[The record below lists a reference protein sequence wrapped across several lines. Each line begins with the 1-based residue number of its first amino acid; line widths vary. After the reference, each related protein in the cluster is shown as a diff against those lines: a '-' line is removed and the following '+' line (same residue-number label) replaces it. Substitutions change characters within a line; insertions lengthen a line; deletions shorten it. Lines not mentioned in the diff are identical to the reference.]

1 MGGNEEWAKSNSK
14 RKAYFGSVRNVKSP
28 LKKPHPVQG
37 WQVKFDKRDEDDILG
52 TSSKDPLVVKTLTAS
67 FQDCIMAGLKER
79 FRAFVNNRWLV
90 FVAAM
95 WMQSCTGPGYIFGS
109 ISPVIKSSLN
119 YNQRQL
125 SKLGVAKDLGG
136 SVGFIAGSLSEI
148 LPLWGV
154 LLVGALQNLIGYSSL
169 WLIVTGKVPV
179 FPLWA
184 MCVLIFVG
192 NNGETYFNTA
202 ALVSCVQNFP
212 KSRGPVV
219 GILKGFA
226 ALSGAILTQ
235 IYTMINFPDQ
245 ASLIFMVAVGPTMVV
260 FALMF
265 IIRPVGGHKEV
276 RPSDGLSFTV
286 VYSVCLLLAAYLMA
300 IMLLEDLVSVSHNL
314 ITVFT
319 LILFVPLFLPIVLSF
334 CEEYRDPAE
343 EVLLPKPYQHDAGN
357 PEQDTREHEVVSSEF
372 KDENHEEVDSLV
384 VPEGQ
389 KRIAQ
394 LQAKLFQ
401 AAAEGAIRVKNRK
414 GPHRGEDFTLM
425 QALIKADFWL
435 IMFSLLLGSGSGLTV
450 IDNLGQMSQSLGYD
464 NTHIFVS
471 MICVWNFIGRV
482 GGGYISEII
491 VRGLEPLPA
500 LLVSPLILYLD
511 ADSTRLYLDNG
522 FDSFFIPFF
531 SVTLLYRDHAYP
543 RPIVIAVA
551 QLVMAV
557 GHVFFAMGWPGA
569 MYIGTLLIGL
579 CYGAHWAIMP
589 ATVSELFG
597 LKKFG
602 AFYNFLNLAN
612 PAGTLVFSGVIASRI
627 YDREAE
633 KQARQHRI
641 QSHISGS
648 IFSGMLAADESL
660 NCEGSICF
668 FLSSMIMSGFC
679 IIAVV
684 LSMIL
689 VYRTKTVYAHLYGK
703 SCIRYQG

>member
-1 MGGNEEWAKSNSK
+1 
-14 RKAYFGSVRNVKSP
+14 
-28 LKKPHPVQG
+28 
-37 WQVKFDKRDEDDILG
+37 
-52 TSSKDPLVVKTLTAS
+52 
-67 FQDCIMAGLKER
+67 MAGLKER
-79 FRAFVNNRWLV
+79 FQAFVNNRWLV

-109 ISPVIKSSLN
+109 ISPVMKSSLN

-179 FPLWA
+179 FQLWA

-319 LILFVPLFLPIVLSF
+319 LILFVPLFIPIVLSF

-372 KDENHEEVDSLV
+372 KDENLEEVDSLV

-401 AAAEGAIRVKNRK
+401 AATVGAVRVKNRK

-425 QALIKADFWL
+425 QALTKADFWL

-471 MICVWNFIGRV
+471 MICIWNFIGRV

-491 VRGLEPLPA
+491 V
-500 LLVSPLILYLD
+500 
-511 ADSTRLYLDNG
+511 
-522 FDSFFIPFF
+522 
-531 SVTLLYRDHAYP
+531 RDHAYP

-660 NCEGSICF
+660 NCEGSLCF

>member
-1 MGGNEEWAKSNSK
+1 
-14 RKAYFGSVRNVKSP
+14 
-28 LKKPHPVQG
+28 
-37 WQVKFDKRDEDDILG
+37 
-52 TSSKDPLVVKTLTAS
+52 
-67 FQDCIMAGLKER
+67 MAGLKER
-79 FRAFVNNRWLV
+79 FQAFVNNRWLV

-136 SVGFIAGSLSEI
+136 SVGFIAGGLCEI
-148 LPLWGV
+148 LPIWGV
-154 LLVGALQNLIGYSSL
+154 LLIGALQNLIGYSSL

-192 NNGETYFNTA
+192 HNGETYFNTA

-286 VYSVCLLLAAYLMA
+286 VYSVCLLLATYLMA

-314 ITVFT
+314 ITIFT
-319 LILFVPLFLPIVLSF
+319 LILFVPLFIPIVLSF
-334 CEEYRDPAE
+334 CEGHRDPAE

-372 KDENHEEVDSLV
+372 KDENPEEVDSLV

-401 AAAEGAIRVKNRK
+401 ATAEGAVRLKNRK

-471 MICVWNFIGRV
+471 MICIWNFIGRV
-482 GGGYISEII
+482 GGGFISEII
-491 VRGLEPLPA
+491 V
-500 LLVSPLILYLD
+500 
-511 ADSTRLYLDNG
+511 
-522 FDSFFIPFF
+522 
-531 SVTLLYRDHAYP
+531 RDHAYP
-543 RPIVIAVA
+543 RPIVIVVA

-602 AFYNFLNLAN
+602 ALYNFLNLAN

-633 KQARQHRI
+633 KQARQHHI

-679 IIAVV
+679 IIAVI

-703 SCIRYQG
+703 SCIRYQ